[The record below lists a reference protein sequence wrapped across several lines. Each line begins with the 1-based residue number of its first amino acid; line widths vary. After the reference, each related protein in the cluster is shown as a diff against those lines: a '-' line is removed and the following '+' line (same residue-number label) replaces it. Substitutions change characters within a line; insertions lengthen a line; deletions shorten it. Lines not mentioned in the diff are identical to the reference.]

1 MDSLDFLRGPLKD
14 LTFQLTTPHPHA
26 RNPGPRAVLL
36 GKGEEVGRE
45 IRDLA
50 VAAAGRLRINFP
62 EDPAF
67 PSFRSRL
74 AAPRPVPPPL
84 GAFCSSPGWD
94 SDFNPTGPRT
104 RETPG
109 SPGVASAEVD
119 SCRADDAN

>member
-1 MDSLDFLRGPLKD
+1 MLETRD
-14 LTFQLTTPHPHA
+14 
-26 RNPGPRAVLL
+26 RAVLQ

-45 IRDLA
+45 VRDLA
-50 VAAAGRLRINFP
+50 VAAAGRLKINFP

-84 GAFCSSPGWD
+84 GAFCCVPGWD
-94 SDFNPTGPRT
+94 SDFNPTGPKA

-109 SPGVASAEVD
+109 SAGVASAEVV
-119 SCRADDAN
+119 SCREDYAKPSGGVDLQTALREPSAASVG